1 MDDADCTGR
10 AHQGL
15 VDITSEFVSATGIV
29 TSACWRW
36 DGSDVLTTGL
46 QEAWTA
52 EKEQLELKAAELA
65 EQLKQAQLRAQQQQQ
80 APALTVPEQLPFLDT
95 EPEPQHEQLEWH
107 TPMQEPQADDD
118 MEDAAPAADS
128 TTQETQQLSPQ
139 RDERADQLMAA
150 QVHARTA
157 DAADLAAQN
166 ERLRSELETAHQQ
179 ATAVAA
185 AWAAER
191 AQRKSHDTAPEDEAH
206 ASMSTSNQH
215 TPEEVEELRQKHM
228 QELQEQQAR
237 AAKQMQHMSQQHE
250 EAMSALCSRHSEAL
264 ERQRAN
270 VEAELDDHSGY
281 VDLKNAVKEQAKELE
296 ATEMRLA
303 RTESEVGHL
312 EELVLDT
319 ERSLNDA
326 QKQKSQVEAQLAA
339 LQESTGAAE
348 QALAVGDDNNTAA
361 VTTALC
367 EQRERAEGE
376 VPDSAS
382 QDALQ
387 AQKEEILNSVIQ
399 ILEDFRGKN
408 EQLLIVPHDSD
419 MHSLVQSVHNAASS
433 AVREACVDRSE
444 PIQQTLSEVMESA
457 LLKAQ
462 ADMAAVLVDK
472 AAQEVQRAL
481 RAERARQREA
491 QRDAIAAAISQALQA
506 AKAQEAEQLRAAAA
520 AAAAA
525 DKKQLAGLAADLE
538 AAQRELES
546 ARAAQT
552 KAETQLAQAESDDAE
567 AEEEKQVARAAEMAA
582 MQEELAS
589 AYKIAAAEQERQ
601 AELAAE
607 LAAAQADAARA
618 REELEAKLSLAVT
631 QAADAEAEKRAGLAS
646 AHAELADSHDNAAEE
661 GAKVAKAVAAALA
674 SEEKRR
680 SDLAAELAAAQ
691 AELARLRAAE
701 PVTETP
707 TPLPHIK
714 TGEAI
719 SIPGC
724 TLPCVC

>member
-1 MDDADCTGR
+1 M
-10 AHQGL
+10 
-15 VDITSEFVSATGIV
+15 
-29 TSACWRW
+29 
-36 DGSDVLTTGL
+36 SDVFTHGL

-65 EQLKQAQLRAQQQQQ
+65 EQLEEARQQAQQQQQ
-80 APALTVPEQLPFLDT
+80 APSIALPEQPPLLDT
-95 EPEPQHEQLEWH
+95 EPEPQHELLEWH

-118 MEDAAPAADS
+118 MGDAAPAADS

-139 RDERADQLMAA
+139 RHELADQLVAA
-150 QVHARTA
+150 QVHASTA
-157 DAADLAAQN
+157 EAADLAAQN
-166 ERLRSELETAHQQ
+166 DRLRSELETAHQQ

-191 AQRKSHDTAPEDEAH
+191 AERENDDTAPGDEA
-206 ASMSTSNQH
+206 SINESISNQQALQ
-215 TPEEVEELRQKHM
+215 EAEELRQKHM
-228 QELQEQQAR
+228 QELQEQQAQ
-237 AAKQMQHMSQQHE
+237 AAEQMQHMSRQHE

-264 ERQRAN
+264 ERQRAD
-270 VEAELDDHSGY
+270 VEAELDDGSGY
-281 VDLKNAVKEQAKELE
+281 LDLKNAVKEQAKELE
-296 ATEMRLA
+296 AAERRLV

-312 EELVLDT
+312 EELVSDT
-319 ERSLNDA
+319 ERSLKDT
-326 QKQKSQVEAQLAA
+326 QKQKSQAEAQLAA
-339 LQESTGAAE
+339 LQESTGAAG
-348 QALAVGDDNNTAA
+348 QVLAVGEHDNTAA
-361 VTTALC
+361 VTAASC
-367 EQRERAEGE
+367 EQREGAEGE

-387 AQKEEILNSVIQ
+387 AQKEELLNSVIQ

-408 EQLLIVPHDSD
+408 EQLLVVPDDSD
-419 MHSLVQSVHNAASS
+419 MHSFVQSVHDAASS
-433 AVREACVDRSE
+433 AIRGACVNRNE
-444 PIQQTLSEVMESA
+444 PGQQTLSVVMEAA

-472 AAQEVQRAL
+472 TAQEVQRAL

-491 QRDAIAAAISQALQA
+491 QKDAIAAAVSQALQA
-506 AKAQEAEQLRAAAA
+506 AKAEEAEQLQAGAAS
-520 AAAAA
+520 AAA
-525 DKKQLAGLAADLE
+525 DEKHLFSLAADLK
-538 AAQRELES
+538 AAQRELEG
-546 ARAAQT
+546 ARAAQA
-552 KAETQLAQAESDDAE
+552 KAETQLAQAEPDDAE
-567 AEEEKQVARAAEMAA
+567 AEEEKQAAHAAEMAA
-582 MQEELAS
+582 VQEELAT
-589 AYKIAAAEQERQ
+589 AHKIAAAEQERQ

-607 LAAAQADAARA
+607 LAAAQADAACA
-618 REELEAKLSLAVT
+618 REELEAKLSLAAT
-631 QAADAEAEKRAGLAS
+631 QAAEAEAEKQAELAS
-646 AHAELADSHDNAAEE
+646 AHAELADSRDTTAEKE
-661 GAKVAKAVAAALA
+661 AKVAKAVAAALA

-724 TLPCVC
+724 ARTALMMQEK